1 MGCSLLVEMACNIYY
16 CHTSLESSI
25 FIITLKGFASLLSI
39 YIWSWL
45 PRFGWHFVWG
55 TIFYFLW
62 VHVLPEYKKML
73 GFFLTILKVDIV
85 FTKNIWKEDR
95 SNREVT
101 AVKKLVPSNRK
112 VMYQGNTYIVL
123 NECGMLDEKHSGR
136 DECTHSKEGR
146 CQLETQMTHSIIQ
159 SNDSLVKLHKRVP
172 LKGKNIP
179 NTKKV

>member
-1 MGCSLLVEMACNIYY
+1 MASNIYY

-25 FIITLKGFASLLSI
+25 FIITFKGFASLLSI
-39 YIWSWL
+39 I
-45 PRFGWHFVWG
+45 FGRDCQSLAGILSEAQLFTFFG
-55 TIFYFLW
+55 YMFYLNTKNCW
-62 VHVLPEYKKML
+62 
-73 GFFLTILKVDIV
+73 FFLTILKVDIV
-85 FTKNIWKEDR
+85 FIKNIWKEVR
-95 SNREVT
+95 NSREVT

-136 DECTHSKEGR
+136 DKCTHSKEGR
-146 CQLETQMTHSIIQ
+146 CQLETQMMHSIIQ
-159 SNDSLVKLHKRVP
+159 SNDSLVKLHKRVS